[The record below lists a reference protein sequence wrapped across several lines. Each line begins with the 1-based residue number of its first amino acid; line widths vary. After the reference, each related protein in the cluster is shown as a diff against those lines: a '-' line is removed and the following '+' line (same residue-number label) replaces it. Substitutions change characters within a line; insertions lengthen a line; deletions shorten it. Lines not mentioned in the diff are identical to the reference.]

1 MHTQKI
7 AYFKPNGYNSHSKE
21 TTTGKCKRNTKMR
34 PDEPLTAGEA
44 LTLILIFALVWLIH
58 YHEDI
63 KPEKEFD
70 KAQTKKVLDIAH
82 KNAVMSVDTI
92 NFDEYIVDTKAECK
106 DSLRSTK
113 EMATWVNHQGKNPR
127 FADYKYI
134 YDTLYTKQGQIKGY
148 RLSKNMWHLNTN
160 KAMTDPEYTKI
171 YDEYS
176 DAIVKLEIA
185 RRQQKHK

>member
-1 MHTQKI
+1 
-7 AYFKPNGYNSHSKE
+7 
-21 TTTGKCKRNTKMR
+21 MR
-34 PDEPLTAGEA
+34 PEPSPTAGE
-44 LTLILIFALVWLIH
+44 ILIPILICALAWLIH

-92 NFDEYIVDTKAECK
+92 NFDEYIVDTKAARK
-106 DSLRSTK
+106 DSVNSTK
-113 EMATWVNHQGKNPR
+113 EMQKWVKHQGKNPR

-171 YDEYS
+171 YDEFS